1 MKPLRVVVIGA
12 GIAGLACAH
21 RLRREARSRGRT
33 LELLVLEARERA
45 GGHVHTVRE
54 RGFLVEGGPNAFLD
68 RTPETRA
75 LVGELGLEGQ
85 LVEARPA
92 AARRFVL
99 RRGRLRRV
107 PSGPVDFLRG
117 DALSLRGKARM
128 LFEPWA
134 RRAPAGREETVD
146 EFARRR
152 IGAEGAAVLVD
163 AAVAG
168 VSAGDPRVLSLPAA
182 FPLMDRME
190 KDHGSLVRAL
200 IARRR
205 TGAKPARLLSFQ
217 GGMDTVID
225 ALASALGPALRTACA
240 VRAVEASAGGWRV
253 RDANGASF
261 EVDHVVCALPGS
273 GTSNLLASLDPAAA
287 RDLGDTPFA
296 SVAVVGLGIA
306 ASAIPR
312 ALEGYGYLVPRGEG
326 MTTLGVVHD
335 SALFSGRAP
344 YGAALLRVILGGP
357 RDPAIAAYP
366 DEALVALARRE
377 LTAVVGDL
385 GEPLGAWVFR
395 RPQAIA
401 QYVRGHRERTARART
416 HLGRLAGLH
425 LCGTSYDG
433 VSFGSAIASG
443 FATADRVLAECT

>member
-344 YGAALLRVILGGP
+344 YGAAR
-357 RDPAIAAYP
+357 PA
-366 DEALVALARRE
+366 V
-377 LTAVVGDL
+377 
-385 GEPLGAWVFR
+385 GEPGL
-395 RPQAIA
+395 RPEDA
-401 QYVRGHRERTARART
+401 
-416 HLGRLAGLH
+416 
-425 LCGTSYDG
+425 TS
-433 VSFGSAIASG
+433 
-443 FATADRVLAECT
+443 